1 MKKQGVKS
9 ALDELSPRVSGS
21 MPGACCQRG
30 WAEGPDGRPPECN
43 KKGAV
48 QMDSTLKKQGVKS
61 ALGELGS
68 TTGGLQTVLRSF
80 LSRFSLVFRAFPD
93 FSLFSYPMW

>member
-1 MKKQGVKS
+1 
-9 ALDELSPRVSGS
+9 
-21 MPGACCQRG
+21 
-30 WAEGPDGRPPECN
+30 
-43 KKGAV
+43 
-48 QMDSTLKKQGVKS
+48 MDSTLKEQRVKS

-68 TTGGLQTVLRSF
+68 ATGGLQTVLRSF

>member
-1 MKKQGVKS
+1 MDSTLKKQRVKS
-9 ALDELSPRVSGS
+9 ALGELSPRVSGS

-48 QMDSTLKKQGVKS
+48 QMDSTLKEQRVKS

-68 TTGGLQTVLRSF
+68 TTGGLQTVLQSSER
-80 LSRFSLVFRAFPD
+80 
-93 FSLFSYPMW
+93 

>member
-1 MKKQGVKS
+1 MQNKE
-9 ALDELSPRVSGS
+9 AWL
-21 MPGACCQRG
+21 MPGFFCVKKNAIQK
-30 WAEGPDGRPPECN
+30 DGVLGKLE
-43 KKGAV
+43 A
-48 QMDSTLKKQGVKS
+48 KS

-68 TTGGLQTVLRSF
+68 AAGGLQTVLRSF